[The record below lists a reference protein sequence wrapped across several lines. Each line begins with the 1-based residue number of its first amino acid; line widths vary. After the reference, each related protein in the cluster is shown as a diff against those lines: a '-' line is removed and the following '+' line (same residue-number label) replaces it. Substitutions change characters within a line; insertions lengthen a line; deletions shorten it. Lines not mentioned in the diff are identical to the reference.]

1 MNSKCLGNAVRVVR
15 RMLHQVL
22 VMIVPAQQVTS
33 SSPTPSPVLLLVS
46 LSLFFYDHILLSLCI
61 NIIQIPLHNLLCPL
75 LTLLCY
81 KHCCPVLLCQYCHH
95 RFKKSQPLIT
105 VAL

>member
-46 LSLFFYDHILLSLCI
+46 LSFFF
-61 NIIQIPLHNLLCPL
+61 
-75 LTLLCY
+75 T
-81 KHCCPVLLCQYCHH
+81 
-95 RFKKSQPLIT
+95 IT
-105 VAL
+105 YY